1 MLVSGSCPDS
11 RSQQLVPANEVRD
24 FRDEGAFE
32 AFHPD
37 GRAYDPSLWR
47 SLREPETNGTPV
59 QVATM
64 GLHVADVFLHCVR
77 NEARRAACPDDLAV
91 EAGHPEARRKS
102 STPAKRSPNAGNIGE
117 STSFEA
123 EGTKRALYRIDC
135 GFVGVCERR
144 TR

>member
-37 GRAYDPSLWR
+37 RRAYDPSLWR

-64 GLHVADVFLHCVR
+64 VCTRL
-77 NEARRAACPDDLAV
+77 
-91 EAGHPEARRKS
+91 
-102 STPAKRSPNAGNIGE
+102 
-117 STSFEA
+117 TSFCTA
-123 EGTKRALYRIDC
+123 FGTKLAARHAQM
-135 GFVGVCERR
+135 
-144 TR
+144 TWP